1 MQVRAPSLL
10 WPVEGEMAPSTAT
23 PTAWREIGGGH
34 AYNPG
39 GPFELR
45 TTVSTNRVERKMKLA
60 LSLLLAVSLML
71 PIPPSVAQAP
81 PESRRPP
88 DGGTRQVL
96 VSILIPSVPNAP
108 FSATVVTEWI
118 RQLADGSTITLGN
131 RRAIARDK
139 AGRIFQERRLLV
151 PNDGKQESIVT
162 QIEISDPVAH
172 DLYICVPQ
180 EHVCQVE
187 VFSPPEFI
195 HSGEPANFATRRPGS
210 PTLEDLGKQ
219 SRAGL
224 ETEGTRETTVIE
236 SGAIGN
242 DTPIMVR
249 REYWYSP
256 QLSVNIISKLQDPRV
271 GTQSFEVSD
280 IVLGEP
286 DAQLFKVPGN
296 SKVIDLRKSVD
307 LPSPNDEPPN

>member
-1 MQVRAPSLL
+1 
-10 WPVEGEMAPSTAT
+10 
-23 PTAWREIGGGH
+23 
-34 AYNPG
+34 
-39 GPFELR
+39 
-45 TTVSTNRVERKMKLA
+45 
-60 LSLLLAVSLML
+60 ML
-71 PIPPSVAQAP
+71 PIPLSVAQAP

-151 PNDGKQESIVT
+151 PNDGKHESIVT

-219 SRAGL
+219 SLAVWKPRARVRRRSSSRARSGTTL
-224 ETEGTRETTVIE
+224 QLWSGGSIGTRPSLASISSASFRIREWAHRVLKFPISCSASLTASCSKCREIPRSSTCGSRWTSHRQTTSLPTDLVVALG
-236 SGAIGN
+236 GASCAAAPLRN
-242 DTPIMVR
+242 SLPADDTGLHNH
-249 REYWYSP
+249 E
-256 QLSVNIISKLQDPRV
+256 N
-271 GTQSFEVSD
+271 QSFSFR
-280 IVLGEP
+280 
-286 DAQLFKVPGN
+286 ARR
-296 SKVIDLRKSVD
+296 S
-307 LPSPNDEPPN
+307 